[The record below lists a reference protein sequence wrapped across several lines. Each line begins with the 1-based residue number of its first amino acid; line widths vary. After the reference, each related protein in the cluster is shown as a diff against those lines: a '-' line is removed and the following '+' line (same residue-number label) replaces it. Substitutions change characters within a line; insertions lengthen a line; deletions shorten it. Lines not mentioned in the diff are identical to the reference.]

1 MTWELLS
8 DAISVL
14 VGGSE
19 DASVAEMT
27 EEPIIHL
34 RKWLPGFGTQRL
46 RLAPLCGTAHIC
58 ALGPNECY

>member
-19 DASVAEMT
+19 DASVAEMA
-27 EEPIIHL
+27 EEPIIQL
-34 RKWLPGFGTQRL
+34 RKWLPGFGTQ
-46 RLAPLCGTAHIC
+46 
-58 ALGPNECY
+58 